1 VVEFGNKAPAMPAGR
16 ALLAGRALHPPAMP
30 ASRALHP
37 PAMPAGRALLA
48 GPALLPIRYS

>member
-1 VVEFGNKAPAMPAGR
+1 MVEFGNKAPAMPAGR

-30 ASRALHP
+30 A
-37 PAMPAGRALLA
+37 GRALLA